1 MSRYWIIVA
10 SCDHVKTGLSG
21 GFAQACHGKASL
33 LKRMKAGDGVLFYS
47 PKQVFG
53 APEICQ
59 AFTAIGRVQDEETFQ
74 VAMSLDFHPFRRRIE
89 FFAANEAKILPL
101 IEQLS
106 FIKDKRHWGA
116 PFRYGFLEI
125 PANDYEVIAS
135 QMLNPELVLQEH

>member
-1 MSRYWIIVA
+1 MPRYWMIVA
-10 SCDHVKTGLSG
+10 SCDHVKTGVTG
-21 GFAQACHGKASL
+21 GFAQACHGKSSP
-33 LKRMKAGDGVLFYS
+33 LKRMKAGDGVIFYS
-47 PKQVFG
+47 SKQSYG

-74 VAMSLDFHPFRRRIE
+74 VSMSADFHPFRRRIE
-89 FFAANEAKILPL
+89 FFEAEETKIQPL

-125 PANDYEVIAS
+125 PASDYDLIAS
-135 QMLNPELVLQEH
+135 ESLNAELERL